1 MMQTPAQGKPF
12 KSPKS
17 PVIAILFALCCV
29 FALGMATA
37 CAAKEPVEVAQP
49 DDPETIVRVACG
61 EAVDTAIEA
70 SQAAFP
76 DGLTSDDKCV
86 VLARDDD
93 YQDSMSATGLAGA
106 FDSPIL
112 LTDRA
117 SLSWQTLKEIRRL
130 GAKTV
135 LLIGGEG
142 AVKPAVENALIWSGF
157 NVNRVGGNDAC
168 DTSVA
173 CAKIIEEKDQGCNEL
188 STAVVATS
196 VGFADALSVA
206 SVAYKFHLPIFIT
219 TSSVSPDGE
228 RVLRPD
234 AQAMIDRYNSVFVPG
249 GPNALPTSSVEDV
262 WGDKVTRVYGLTGY
276 DTSVAVAQKLMDDG
290 LLEGSSVGVANG
302 TADAKGMDALT
313 ASALLAKN
321 DAPLILVEGTTNTSA
336 ATAFIGNN
344 SSAFDKAFVFGGINV
359 CPEGL
364 VNDIDKSLRGVV
376 HYVAVLGSDAWLE
389 KRKEVQGS
397 DVQMLMRVDT
407 EAATVSL
414 LTVPRDTY
422 YVQRGS
428 DFRPSYP
435 GLTCTCS
442 SASACTG
449 KTWCKSN
456 YAFHYAYYQAL
467 AEGSDHRSATHAGA
481 AKECQAISEITHV
494 GVTKYV
500 VCDIETVQKIVDAI
514 GGLSVDLPYTLDWGA
529 ETDYLSAGEQVLD
542 GYDFMVASR
551 ERHSYAEKYG
561 LPEDALRQSVDRM
574 MLCRLIKAA
583 LNPGEMGL
591 PDIFSTGDLLN
602 FLVSSGFIETNIAS
616 DDISAWGDALQANKD
631 NLVVQAASG
640 PFEVT
645 RYELPELGY
654 NNEGCLQTLVDYDSA
669 AYAAIAQEC
678 CSGERLS
685 SGYYAETWD

>member
-1 MMQTPAQGKPF
+1 MKQALTQRKSF

-17 PVIAILFALCCV
+17 LVITVFFALCCV
-29 FALGMATA
+29 FALGMVTA
-37 CAAKEPVEVAQP
+37 CATKEPVEVAQP
-49 DDPETIVRVACG
+49 DDPETIVRIAGG

-70 SQAAFP
+70 SKAAFP
-76 DGLTSDDKCV
+76 DGLTSSDKCV

-93 YQDSMSATGLAGA
+93 YRDSMSATGLAGA

-112 LTDRA
+112 LTDRMV
-117 SLSWQTLKEIRRL
+117 LSGQTLKEIRRL

-135 LLIGGEG
+135 FLIGGKG
-142 AVKPAVENALIWSGF
+142 AVKPAVENALTWSGF
-157 NVNRVGGNDAC
+157 SVKRVGGNDAC

-173 CAKIIEEKDQGCNEL
+173 CAKMIEEKDRGCNEL

-196 VGFADALSVA
+196 IDFADALSVA
-206 SVAYKFHLPIFIT
+206 SAAYKYHLPIFIT
-219 TSSVSPDGE
+219 TSSDSPDGD

-234 AQAMIDRYNSVFVPG
+234 AQAMIDRYNNVFVPG
-249 GPNALPTSSVEDV
+249 GPDALPTSSVEDV

-290 LLEGSSVGVANG
+290 LLSGPYVGVANG

-321 DAPLILVEGTTNTSA
+321 NAPLVLAEGTANSSA
-336 ATAFIGNN
+336 ATAFIGDN
-344 SSAFDKAFVFGGINV
+344 SSTFDKAFVFGGASV
-359 CPEGL
+359 CPESL
-364 VNDIDKSLRGVV
+364 VSDIDKSLRDVV
-376 HYVAVLGSDAWLE
+376 HYVAVLGSDAWPE
-389 KRKEVQGS
+389 KHKEVQGS

-449 KTWCKSN
+449 KTWYKSN

-467 AEGSDHRSATHAGA
+467 AEGADHRSATHAGA
-481 AKECQAISEITHV
+481 VKECQAIGEITHV

-514 GGLSVDLPYTLDWGA
+514 GGLSVDLPYALDWGS

-542 GYDFMVASR
+542 GYNFMVASR
-551 ERHSYAEKYG
+551 ERHSYAEKYD

-574 MLCRLIKAA
+574 MLCRLIQVA
-583 LNPGEMGL
+583 LSPSDIGL
-591 PDIFSTGDLLN
+591 GGIVSTGDFLN
-602 FLVSSGFIETNIAS
+602 FLVSSGFIETNIAF
-616 DDISAWGDALQANKD
+616 DDISAWGDALQANKE

-645 RYELPELGY
+645 RYELPDLGY

-669 AYAAIAQEC
+669 AYAAIAQEF

-685 SGYYAETWD
+685 SGYYAETRN

>member
-1 MMQTPAQGKPF
+1 MKQALAKR
-12 KSPKS
+12 KSSKS
-17 PVIAILFALCCV
+17 LVIAAFIAACCILT
-29 FALGMATA
+29 LGVAAACTA
-37 CAAKEPVEVAQP
+37 KAPVEATP
-49 DDPETIVRVACG
+49 PNDPETIVRIAG
-61 EAVDTAIEA
+61 SEAVDTAIEA
-70 SQAAFP
+70 SMAAFP
-76 DGLTSDDKCV
+76 DGLTSSDKCI

-93 YQDSMSATGLAGA
+93 YADSMSATGLAGA
-106 FDSPIL
+106 YDSPIL

-135 LLIGGEG
+135 LLIGGED
-142 AVKPAVENALIWSGF
+142 AVKPTVENALTWSGF
-157 NVNRVGGNDAC
+157 DVKRVGGSDAC

-173 CAKIIEEKDQGCNEL
+173 CAKMIEEKDRACNEL

-196 VGFADALSVA
+196 VDFADALSVA
-206 SVAYKFHLPIFIT
+206 SFAYKYHLSIFIT
-219 TSSVSPDGE
+219 TSTDSPDGD
-228 RVLRPD
+228 RVLRSD
-234 AQAMIDRYNSVFVPG
+234 AQAIIDRYNSVFVPG
-249 GPNALPTSSVEDV
+249 GPDALPMSSVEDI
-262 WGDKVTRVYGLTGY
+262 WGDKVTRVYGMTGY
-276 DTSVAVAQKLMDDG
+276 DTSVAVAQKLIDDG
-290 LLEGSSVGVANG
+290 LLSGSSVGVANG
-302 TADAKGMDALT
+302 APDAKGMDALT

-321 DAPLILVEGTTNTSA
+321 DAPLILTEGTTNTSA
-336 ATAFIGNN
+336 AIAFIGDN
-344 SSAFDKAFVFGGINV
+344 SSVFDKAFVFGGVNA
-359 CPEGL
+359 CPKSL
-364 VNDIDKSLRGVV
+364 VNDIDKSLRDVV
-376 HYVAVLGSDAWLE
+376 HYVAVLGSDAWPE
-389 KRKEVQGS
+389 KHKDVQGS

-407 EAATVSL
+407 EAAAVSL

-467 AEGSDHRSATHAGA
+467 ANGAGHSEATHAGA

-500 VCDIETVQKIVDAI
+500 VCDIETVQKIVDALD
-514 GGLSVDLPYTLDWGA
+514 GLSVDLPYALDWGA
-529 ETDYLSAGEQVLD
+529 ETDYLPAGEQVLD

-551 ERHSYAEKYG
+551 ERHSYAEKYD
-561 LPEDALRQSVDRM
+561 LPEDAMRQSVNRM

-583 LNPGEMGL
+583 LNPQDIGL
-591 PDIFSTGDLLN
+591 GGIVTTGDLLN
-602 FLVSSGFIETNIAS
+602 FLVSSGFVETNISS
-616 DDISAWGDALQANKD
+616 DDVSAWSDALQANKE

-669 AYAAIAQEC
+669 AYAAIAREF